1 MATDMI
7 IVLCILA
14 FMVIMLLTH
23 WLPYGVTAMICCVA
37 FVLTGVADIPTAFAG
52 ISNSTTI
59 MVATMIVLATALGK
73 TSLVARLRKVMADM
87 QSKKGGI
94 VLVVT
99 FVVVTIGLSQLMGQ
113 IACLSLMLVFIQ
125 TLDEDSVVSP
135 GRMIFVCAVINTIWT
150 SKIPIGMGATMPGTI
165 NAYYQGLVTDGDL
178 LGIADFFKAGLF
190 PVIIGTIYCILFYKL
205 IPSPKIDRSQIKDV
219 KEQEAISKR
228 DEAIIFIAFFMVIIG
243 FMFNNQL
250 GSNITNILPAVGV
263 LLMLVTK
270 VLSVKEVTS
279 GLASDMVFMIAGMSV
294 MSDMLAAT
302 GVGELI
308 GETVLNILGGNPSA
322 LFVSVVFCVFTTIMT
337 NFMSN
342 MGTMALM
349 SPIAAS
355 TALVGGMNPK
365 SLVLIVTVCA
375 WFAIVMP
382 TGCAGAMIAFGTG
395 NHNPFKTMK
404 FTLPLVLLMMVGLI
418 IGVNLFFP
426 IYG

>member
-1 MATDMI
+1 MTACA
-7 IVLCILA
+7 VLCPFSHGILVHLDLIEK
-14 FMVIMLLTH
+14 FKLFEGVILDGRHLGQF
-23 WLPYGVTAMICCVA
+23 GVRQ
-37 FVLTGVADIPTAFAG
+37 PH
-52 ISNSTTI
+52 
-59 MVATMIVLATALGK
+59 
-73 TSLVARLRKVMADM
+73 
-87 QSKKGGI
+87 
-94 VLVVT
+94 
-99 FVVVTIGLSQLMGQ
+99 
-113 IACLSLMLVFIQ
+113 
-125 TLDEDSVVSP
+125 
-135 GRMIFVCAVINTIWT
+135 
-150 SKIPIGMGATMPGTI
+150 
-165 NAYYQGLVTDGDL
+165 
-178 LGIADFFKAGLF
+178 
-190 PVIIGTIYCILFYKL
+190 
-205 IPSPKIDRSQIKDV
+205 PSH
-219 KEQEAISKR
+219 EN
-228 DEAIIFIAFFMVIIG
+228 IG
-243 FMFNNQL
+243 FMFNSQL

-365 SLVLIVTVCA
+365 SLVLIVTVSA

-404 FTLPLVLLMMVGLI
+404 FTLPLVLLMMAGLI
-418 IGVNLFFP
+418 IGVNLFFS